1 MWPNDPN
8 KQEDTNTRHMLYER
22 GSLVQLTL
30 RPKPQ
35 AGKHF
40 VELRRQLEMVAL
52 ANNPIW

>member
-1 MWPNDPN
+1 
-8 KQEDTNTRHMLYER
+8 MLYER

-52 ANNPIW
+52 ANNPI